1 MKPDDVSDSIFF
13 IEEGVVEVY
22 TLFEGNIFVL
32 DRLYRGSVMNY
43 RTFFIDDLNY
53 IYAQCKTSALILHI
67 NSATISFIQTTHLDF
82 DKKMLSF

>member
-1 MKPDDVSDSIFF
+1 LKPKYYEKGDVLMKPDDVSDSIFF

-53 IYAQCKTSALILHI
+53 IYA
-67 NSATISFIQTTHLDF
+67 
-82 DKKMLSF
+82 